1 MGAGPAKMVEDHRKL
16 AIFDRDPAN
25 WEELQDMTGQLFD
38 EIGCEVVVGKPID
51 NVRGAKEIDV
61 FVRDVAITPP
71 AVYLCEC
78 KLWKRAVPQE
88 IVHAF
93 RTVMADVGA
102 HRGFIIS
109 GAGFQKG
116 AFEAATNTN
125 IDLVTFGE
133 LQRIVGDRWRVNM
146 GERLMPFA
154 DRLFAYWDPTGGRMP
169 KFQWTE
175 SHRERH
181 RRLMNAYEPLI
192 HIGPVS
198 RHYLF
203 KREFPIILPA
213 VNERGQFAGEVS
225 INTYRQLYDF
235 IDANKDLALY
245 HFQVLHGEVRPNRID
260 GEYNPVAEA

>member
-1 MGAGPAKMVEDHRKL
+1 LPLLFENRLGEEMGAGPAKMVEDHRKL
-16 AIFDRDPAN
+16 AIFHRDPAN

-125 IDLVTFGE
+125 IDLVTFG
-133 LQRIVGDRWRVNM
+133 
-146 GERLMPFA
+146 
-154 DRLFAYWDPTGGRMP
+154 
-169 KFQWTE
+169 
-175 SHRERH
+175 SC
-181 RRLMNAYEPLI
+181 
-192 HIGPVS
+192 
-198 RHYLF
+198 
-203 KREFPIILPA
+203 
-213 VNERGQFAGEVS
+213 RGFSVTAG
-225 INTYRQLYDF
+225 
-235 IDANKDLALY
+235 A
-245 HFQVLHGEVRPNRID
+245 
-260 GEYNPVAEA
+260 